1 MVRAARVGW
10 FLCVLVLLTAFGDGC
25 FRNPNVRKE
34 RFFEQGNRNFEQGKY
49 PEALIFYG
57 RALQLDPRFAEAHY
71 KMAQCHMKQSSWAA
85 AYQELQ
91 RTIDLQPEN
100 WPAQID
106 LGQILLAGG
115 RAQEA
120 KDRALL
126 ILRSNPQNADAQM
139 LLANS
144 DAVLGNLKEA
154 LGEAKEA
161 TAMAPERSAAFI
173 TLGLIQVRADAL
185 ADAEANLKKAKSLDL
200 VSIAPLMML
209 GDFYR
214 QQKRWAE
221 AEYEFESAISLA
233 PKVPGP
239 RAALAGLYVSQ
250 GKDSLAEKILIEAK
264 QQLNDNPAGYRM
276 LGDYYLSRG
285 ENTKALAEFAALL
298 AEHQSDFEV
307 SKTYIQLLILNHR
320 IEEAAQLNEQ
330 ILKKSPQDTEARIF
344 TGQIELQQKKLD
356 QAIQSLQ
363 GALKN
368 APENAMGHYQLGLAF
383 EGKGNLNQAESEWRE
398 AVRLRPTFSEAWR
411 ALGASAMRRGDWR
424 ALEPISDLL
433 KKIAPRFADGYLFH
447 ATARLNQGDVSGAE
461 ADLNQLLRIAP
472 QSAIGYV
479 KLGQLR
485 LAQKRLNEAAA
496 FFREG
501 LSREPNSVDAI
512 QGLVSL
518 DLRRNK
524 PADAL
529 RFIQAQIERNPA
541 EAGLYLLQGEA
552 LLQNKQV
559 DEAEKVLARAVEI
572 DKENVNALIFLA
584 QVEIMRGGA
593 DQAISNYKRAIAI
606 APNNV
611 TLYTALGGAYETR
624 GNWKEAQTAYQRAL
638 ALQPEEALAA
648 NNLAYL
654 LLERGGNVTV
664 ALTLAQTAR
673 RRLPNVPNSAD
684 TLGWAYF
691 QNGAYSLAVSLLEE
705 AVKGAPSNATYRY
718 HLGMT
723 YQRLNET
730 KRARSEFEK
739 SIHLDPNASSA
750 EKASRALS
758 ELSGG

>member
-209 GDFYR
+209 GGFYR
-214 QQKRWAE
+214 QQKRWPE

-250 GKDSLAEKILIEAK
+250 GKDSLAEKTLIEAK
-264 QQLNDNPAGYRM
+264 QQLNDDPAGYRM
-276 LGDYYLSRG
+276 LGDYYLR
-285 ENTKALAEFAALL
+285 
-298 AEHQSDFEV
+298 
-307 SKTYIQLLILNHR
+307 ILNHR
-320 IEEAAQLNEQ
+320 IEEAARLNEQ

-730 KRARSEFEK
+730 KRARSDEFEK